1 MNNEE
6 HAKKVR
12 TIIIKRMHSKDI
24 SIAKLAQL
32 SHMSYKSLYHYIKGD
47 KDIRSGDLLAVL
59 WALKAK
65 LLIKSNGGE

>member
-12 TIIIKRMHSKDI
+12 MIIIKRMHSKDI

-47 KDIRSGDLLAVL
+47 KDILAVL

-65 LLIKSNGGE
+65 ILIKSNGGE